1 MQDKRGLLV
10 EENQTTLFRMYKSYR
25 TIGSEIKD
33 DFFGLKDAIEEK
45 DGRYVFHMSESKQNE
60 GILSQT
66 YGLFLLSSITDRFEV
81 LFSSDENDRFKNSVI
96 SLIDYVNKHGYDVS
110 PYSTPERNTQLF
122 GVNGDAF
129 IESVTWVLSCLLY
142 ARRLHNSGKVDFT
155 FQMPTIVQLA
165 SQSFKILI
173 DNVIHADGS
182 FGYKKG
188 STDYLG
194 WGSVTRCTQI
204 SLYFTHSVCETFGD
218 LEDTALGNKELNIAR
233 DNDFIAQLNTKAGA
247 DIVNQ
252 FVTICGY
259 VGENIYK
266 KYQHLLGKSF
276 FYADGSV
283 ASFSQIS
290 CSIQSP
296 VLLNQLYVVLSAI
309 YTNYYKSFKN
319 PDDYKDFMSTSKNA
333 VDMVY
338 ETYMELKSTG
348 KHSIVDRDVVTF
360 SEKHPNK
367 DISKYLAG
375 ERINV
380 SILEALIVKAKNMI
394 VTYVSKYPEKEIDT
408 IMDVIEDNHLDDKWI
423 WSEMGFD
430 LQQTERCIS
439 AIREFYDYYDIYVRK
454 YAEIDAN
461 EDLVNKDHSVEI
473 SKLLQSLE
481 DEKKRHADAI
491 MQLKREND
499 ALLERKVNEA
509 KDGNYLDKAA
519 VKLIDNMLED
529 RIAKTIS
536 DLFFTIFEDSKE
548 SAMDTLT
555 VEQRRLKESV
565 VKLLHA
571 FLIPIA
577 QDVKNNHALMGEWS
591 TGDIIRAMAKDFKE
605 FITEWMAH
613 LAGTNRCDDEKYSG
627 LFAMLDKKI

>member
-1 MQDKRGLLV
+1 MSDKRGLLV

-25 TIGSEIKD
+25 TIGGEIKD
-33 DFFGLKDAIEEK
+33 DFLGLQAALEEK
-45 DGRYVFHMSESKQNE
+45 DGRYIFHMNENERNE
-60 GILSQT
+60 GVLSQT

-81 LFSSDENDRFKNSVI
+81 LFSSDEIERFKNSMI

-110 PYSTPERNTQLF
+110 PYSTPERNAQLF
-122 GVNGDAF
+122 GADGDAF

-155 FQMPTIVQLA
+155 FQMPAIIQLV
-165 SQSFKILI
+165 SKSFKILI

-194 WGSVTRCTQI
+194 WGSVTRCSQI

-218 LEDTALGNKELNIAR
+218 FEDTALGNKELNIAR
-233 DNDFIAQLNTKAGA
+233 DNDFVAQLNTKAGA

-266 KYQHLLGKSF
+266 KYQSLLGKSF

-283 ASFSQIS
+283 ASLSQIS

-309 YTNYYKSFKN
+309 YTNYYKNFKN
-319 PDDYKDFMSTSKNA
+319 PEDYKEFMSTSKNA

-338 ETYMELKSTG
+338 ETYMELKSVG

-408 IMDVIEDNHLDDKWI
+408 IMDVIEDNHLNDKWI

-481 DEKKRHADAI
+481 DEKKRHADA
-491 MQLKREND
+491 MNALKREND

-536 DLFFTIFEDSKE
+536 DLFFIIYEDSKE

-555 VEQRRLKESV
+555 VEQRRLKESI
-565 VKLLHA
+565 VKLSHA

-591 TGDIIRAMAKDFKE
+591 TGDLVRAILKDFKE
-605 FITEWMAH
+605 VVTEWMSHIAS
-613 LAGTNRCDDEKYSG
+613 ANRCDDEKYSG